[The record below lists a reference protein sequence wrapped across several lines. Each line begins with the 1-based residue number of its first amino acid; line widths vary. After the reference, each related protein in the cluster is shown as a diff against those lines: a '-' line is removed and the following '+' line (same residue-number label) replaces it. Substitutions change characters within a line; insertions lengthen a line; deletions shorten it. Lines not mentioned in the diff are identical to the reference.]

1 MSEEITPI
9 FTYST
14 VACQQKIQVKKI
26 QGKITLTTESP
37 TVPSS
42 LAVTLINDHQFLV
55 VAEVPQSWMFPVPTA
70 TTWYACFSP
79 ATDLCVAVEL
89 YLK

>member
-9 FTYST
+9 VTSST

-26 QGKITLTTESP
+26 QGKIALTTESL

-42 LAVTLINDHQFLV
+42 LAVTLTNDHQFLV
-55 VAEVPQSWMFPVPTA
+55 VTEVP
-70 TTWYACFSP
+70 
-79 ATDLCVAVEL
+79 
-89 YLK
+89 